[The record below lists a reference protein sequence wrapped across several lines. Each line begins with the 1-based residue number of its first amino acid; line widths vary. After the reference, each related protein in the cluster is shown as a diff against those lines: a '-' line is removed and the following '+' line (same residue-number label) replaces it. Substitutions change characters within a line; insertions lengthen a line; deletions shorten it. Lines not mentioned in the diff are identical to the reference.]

1 MLPFLNLKLFKNYF
15 ECAKGK
21 HGLRREE
28 RDWSRVLPSD
38 LSLVWFADRTTGR
51 LARVRLPLEKGVGE
65 SPSDMASKESADASD
80 RCSVWSP
87 KLGCGLCDGFGLLVC
102 KTEHCVIGQL
112 DLEYLGKITRT
123 TKQKTKRRRKNSKL
137 LQILVC
143 WRSLLCRLFK
153 KTVSVGI
160 LLRFL
165 LLYIHVANFI
175 ANKALRTRSA
185 EETYG
190 NAIPCCSNNYYS
202 IDMSTHT
209 HTCAYWTC
217 KIRKVFIV
225 LS

>member
-1 MLPFLNLKLFKNYF
+1 MGSDERRGTEAGSYPVISPWF
-15 ECAKGK
+15 
-21 HGLRREE
+21 GLLTARREG
-28 RDWSRVLPSD
+28 SPACGCPSKRESENHPQTWPLRNRQTLQIGA
-38 LSLVWFADRTTGR
+38 LSGH
-51 LARVRLPLEKGVGE
+51 
-65 SPSDMASKESADASD
+65 
-80 RCSVWSP
+80 P